1 MATVMP
7 FQDKIDRNIN
17 QKFEEKAIRASFGD
31 GYEQVAGRGIKPILN
46 SVSLSILPLTVTQK
60 TDYSDIEKK
69 VIDYTDFMLK
79 LDKL

>member
-31 GYEQVAGRGIKPILN
+31 GYEQVAGRGIKPILK
-46 SVSLSILPLTVTQK
+46 I
-60 TDYSDIEKK
+60 
-69 VIDYTDFMLK
+69 
-79 LDKL
+79 